1 MATKEKKLLFS
12 LTRDDFEWDYFRA
25 GGKGGQ
31 NQNKV
36 NSGVRCKHPPSGA
49 VGEAR
54 DSRNQ
59 LDNRRSA
66 FIRCVESK
74 AFKSWHKS
82 EVARR
87 LGTAD
92 TPQSLIYQK
101 SLGDGSL
108 DATVRSLVDALL
120 KPEDI
125 KVEYYNS
132 KTGA

>member
-59 LDNRRSA
+59 LANRRAA
-66 FIRCVESK
+66 FIRCVDSK
-74 AFKSWHKS
+74 AFKAWHKS

-87 LGTAD
+87 LGTEDGRASSYQELD
-92 TPQSLIYQK
+92 SKVQSLI
-101 SLGDGSL
+101 
-108 DATVRSLVDALL
+108 DALL

>member
-1 MATKEKKLLFS
+1 MADKEKKLLFS

-66 FIRCVESK
+66 FVRCVSSTK
-74 AFKSWHKS
+74 FKTWHKA

-87 LGTAD
+87 LGGTSGATNNPLTQELD
-92 TPQSLIYQK
+92 TSVK
-101 SLGDGSL
+101 
-108 DATVRSLVDALL
+108 ALVDALL

-125 KVEYYNS
+125 KVEYYDS
-132 KTGA
+132 SRGK

>member
-1 MATKEKKLLFS
+1 MAAKEKKLLFS

-36 NSGVRCKHPPSGA
+36 NSGVRCKHAASGG

-59 LDNRRSA
+59 LANRRAA
-66 FIRCVESK
+66 FIRCVSSK
-74 AFKSWHKS
+74 EFRLWHKA

-87 LGTAD
+87 LGT
-92 TPQSLIYQK
+92 T
-101 SLGDGSL
+101 DGESFRHQPEGL
-108 DATVRSLVDALL
+108 ETSVRALVDALL

-132 KTGA
+132 KTGT

>member
-59 LDNRRSA
+59 LANRRSA
-66 FIRCVESK
+66 FVRCVESTK
-74 AFKSWHKS
+74 FRQWHKS

-87 LGTAD
+87 LGTEKQAPESTGSTQGGGLD
-92 TPQSLIYQK
+92 NTIKALIDSL
-101 SLGDGSL
+101 
-108 DATVRSLVDALL
+108 
-120 KPEDI
+120 
-125 KVEYYNS
+125 
-132 KTGA
+132 